1 MSKTLAGKI
10 AVVTGAS
17 RGIGAAIALEF
28 AERGAKGIAITY
40 NSDSTAAEAIVQ
52 KIKNLGSDA
61 FALKVDLL
69 DPEAGE
75 KIVKAVLNGF
85 KTNGIDILVNNAVLL
100 HQTPFASTTLSD
112 FRIMFDANLAG
123 PIFITQA
130 VLKVIKPQG
139 RIIMISSQA
148 SIVPSPSPF
157 MLYAAAKAALDHLA
171 RSLALEFAEEK
182 KITVNSVMPGPTATA
197 SMQWA
202 DGRLDAMK
210 QLDAAMLK
218 QLSSKPTAEK
228 RLGTPEEI
236 AHVVAFLAEDKTRW
250 INGQA
255 IDVTG
260 GCMAW

>member
-1 MSKTLAGKI
+1 MSQTLAGKI

-40 NSDSTAAEAIVQ
+40 NSDNTAAEAIVQ
-52 KIKNLGSDA
+52 KIKSSGSEA

-75 KIVKAVLNGF
+75 KIVKAALDGF
-85 KTNGIDILVNNAVLL
+85 KTDGIDILVNNAVLI
-100 HQTPFASTTLSD
+100 HQRPFTSTTLSD
-112 FRIMFDANLAG
+112 FHIMFDANLAG

-148 SIVPSPSPF
+148 AIVPSPSPF
-157 MLYAAAKAALDHLA
+157 TLYAAAKAALDHFT
-171 RSLALEFAEEK
+171 RSIALEFADAK
-182 KITVNSVMPGPTATA
+182 RITINSVMPGPTAT
-197 SMQWA
+197 
-202 DGRLDAMK
+202 DAVK
-210 QLDAAMLK
+210 QLDPAVLK
-218 QLSSKPTAEK
+218 QFTSRPTAEK

-236 AHVVAFLAEDKTRW
+236 AHVVAFLAEDKARW
-250 INGQA
+250 INGQS